1 MTDLFT
7 IEKQTERS
15 LSVMLARDPEV
26 LSLML
31 RFYAWPEARVLD
43 VTARGKDAKEN
54 YQAD

>member
-7 IEKQTERS
+7 IDKQTERS